1 MRASGAESNTALGPR
16 HEPLNGSSHRLAV
29 TFATP
34 LVLASLC
41 ACVSSGGA
49 GNDGENV
56 GPGGG
61 HVGSVDELRSL
72 IQAGAVAPV
81 LADVRESD
89 DPSEIRDPIDPGLLA
104 NSTLPSLGIPDGTG
118 QPATQSGGGSLVEPD
133 PALMAAFDFDEDL
146 DPDQLTAEIEALAAA
161 IEGDI
166 AADAQAER
174 PGAALG
180 DTLPQPGLA
189 APRGESPA
197 AKVVPNPYLEFGER
211 IIVHPDGRITK
222 PFQVAPGKGR
232 ALMQMMGLAQS
243 FAFEWTI
250 LDSAKS
256 EVPAPREQAL
266 PPDVADVV
274 LLEKWD
280 FELYQNFA
288 TNIQQSPQAPTRI
301 DLADWVVV
309 TAGRDVMLQ
318 VQEFVELFAG
328 SVPQVEITA
337 SIVEFTYFDELDYGV
352 NGPDGA
358 VVFDFPDGTFIDSL
372 SYSVPNTV
380 DGAEAILS
388 IGAIQD
394 GVAMAALLE
403 AIQEWENVDIRTNPR
418 IAVREGGVAE
428 ILNTRQIP
436 TFNFGNI
443 SSSSQNFTAQVKFE
457 EVGVKLY
464 VAPRVMGSKTL
475 ALNLFVE
482 ASAQIG
488 TSVSLTD
495 SEGNEFRSPL
505 LASRQARTV
514 VYLQPG
520 QAIAIGGLISERE
533 SEAESKVP
541 ILGDIPLL
549 GWLFKSTR
557 IRKERTEVLF
567 LIQPRLLEG
576 TDFNQPVWDGSRS
589 NPPRG

>member
-1 MRASGAESNTALGPR
+1 MR
-16 HEPLNGSSHRLAV
+16 PLSQGLLWVGVAI
-29 TFATP
+29 AWG
-34 LVLASLC
+34 C
-41 ACVSSGGA
+41 
-49 GNDGENV
+49 V
-56 GPGGG
+56 GPGTGDRNGEGSGTSGGG
-61 HVGSVDELRSL
+61 HTGSVDELRSL
-72 IQAGAVAPV
+72 IQAGAIAPV
-81 LADVRESD
+81 VADVREVEEGAPTLD
-89 DPSEIRDPIDPGLLA
+89 AREPIDPALLA
-104 NSTLPSLGIPDGTG
+104 GSTLPSLGIPTG
-118 QPATQSGGGSLVEPD
+118 SSAKGSEASAPSGGLIDPD
-133 PALMAAFDFDEDL
+133 PAEMAAYEFEGGL
-146 DPDQLTAEIEALAAA
+146 DAEQLDAEIEALAAA
-161 IEGDI
+161 IESDL
-166 AADAQAER
+166 ATEDEYEAVR
-174 PGAALG
+174 PGAALS

-189 APRGESPA
+189 ARRGESPTA
-197 AKVVPNPYLEFGER
+197 NVVPNPYLEFGER
-211 IIVHPDGRITK
+211 IYVHDDGRITK

-232 ALMQMMGLAQS
+232 ALMQMMGLAQA

-256 EVPAPREQAL
+256 DVPPAREQVL
-266 PPDVADVV
+266 PPEVADVV

-288 TNIQQSPQAPTRI
+288 TDIQQSPQQPSRI

-309 TAGRDVMLQ
+309 TAGRDVLLQ
-318 VQEFVELFAG
+318 VQEFVELFAA

-352 NGPDGA
+352 NGPDGS
-358 VVFDFPDGTFIDSL
+358 VVFDFPDGTFVDSF

-380 DGAEAILS
+380 DGVEAVLS

-394 GVAMAALLE
+394 GVAINALLE

-436 TFNFGNI
+436 TFLFGNI
-443 SSSSQNFTAQVKFE
+443 SSTSQNFTAQVKFE

-495 SEGNEFRSPL
+495 SQGNEFRSPL
-505 LASRQARTV
+505 IAQRQARTV

-533 SEAESKVP
+533 QESESKVP
-541 ILGDIPLL
+541 ILGDIPLI

-567 LIQPRLLEG
+567 LIQPRILEG
-576 TDFNQPVWDGSRS
+576 ADFNQPVWDGSRTV
-589 NPPRG
+589 PLRG